1 METSTLPNSDV
12 AIAMAKRV
20 RRDSTGLH
28 RSAPLASRRPERGR
42 RSQRSSAAERA
53 RVVPVELAVLRI
65 AVLDSDS
72 GFLVVLTNRLE
83 RLEWKHRVLASTVSR
98 KRIAS
103 MDVDALI
110 VDPAI
115 LGPRC
120 WDWLERLCQARPKF
134 RIVVCTGSS
143 TVTQRVRALRMGVD
157 DWLSKPCHPEEL
169 IARIE
174 AVVGHRH
181 RPESRDPEPITVGE
195 LEIRRDQ
202 YQAFVLGRSLRLTRR
217 EFEMIELLA
226 GAESD
231 TVEREL
237 IYERLWGYPMA
248 RNDRSVDVFV
258 HKLRRKLR
266 RASPHWRYI
275 HTHFGVG
282 YRLAAEPS
290 DGSRVAPHELE
301 PVGGPQTVGEPPSI
315 PLAA

>member
-1 METSTLPNSDV
+1 METSALPNSGV
-12 AIAMAKRV
+12 AVAKGV
-20 RRDSTGLH
+20 RHDPTRLR
-28 RSAPLASRRPERGR
+28 RSSPLAPRRPERGR
-42 RSQRSSAAERA
+42 RPQRSSSAERP
-53 RVVPVELAVLRI
+53 RSTPVEPAPLRI

-72 GFLVVLTNRLE
+72 GFLVVLAKRFE
-83 RLEWKHRVLASTVSR
+83 RLEWNHRVLASTASR
-98 KRIAS
+98 KSIAS
-103 MDVDALI
+103 MHIDALV

-115 LGPRC
+115 LGPRA

-169 IARIE
+169 VARIE
-174 AVVGHRH
+174 AVVGHRR
-181 RPESRDPEPITVGE
+181 RPEARDPEPVTVGE
-195 LEIRRDQ
+195 LQIRPDQ
-202 YQAFVLGRSLRLTRR
+202 YQAFAHGRSLRLTRR

-226 GAESD
+226 SAESD

-266 RASPHWRYI
+266 RASPDWRYI

-282 YRLAAEPS
+282 YRLSAEPS
-290 DGSRVAPHELE
+290 DGSAATEPELHRIVEATSVEE
-301 PVGGPQTVGEPPSI
+301 PASI